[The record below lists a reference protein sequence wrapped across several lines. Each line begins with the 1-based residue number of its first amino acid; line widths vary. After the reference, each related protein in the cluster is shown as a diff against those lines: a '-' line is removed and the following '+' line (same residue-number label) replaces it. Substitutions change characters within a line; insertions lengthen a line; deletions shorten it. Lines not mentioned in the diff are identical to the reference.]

1 MSLWMKLKLK
11 LWISRHQW
19 PSPLFFFGF
28 SDEAS
33 DVDQNFIGVDRNFI
47 GTISGTVS
55 VRYRYVSVRY
65 RYDIALRSE
74 RADLRSAP
82 LWA

>member
-1 MSLWMKLKLK
+1 MKLKLK

-47 GTISGTVS
+47 GTISGTMYDIGTLSARCRCVIGALS
-55 VRYRYVSVRY
+55 VRYRT
-65 RYDIALRSE
+65 
-74 RADLRSAP
+74 
-82 LWA
+82 